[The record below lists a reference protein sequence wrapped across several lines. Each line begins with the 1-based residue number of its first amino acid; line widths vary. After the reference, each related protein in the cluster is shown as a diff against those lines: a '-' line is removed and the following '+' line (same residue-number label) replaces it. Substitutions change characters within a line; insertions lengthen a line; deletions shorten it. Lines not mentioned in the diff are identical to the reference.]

1 MTEGR
6 RSDRDQQG
14 PGRQIPSPEAS
25 MAAGLGGAERNGA
38 GSVQPLETVRDQSL
52 RPWHERP
59 LPSSSPALTFPP
71 VPPAP
76 GTRDLRPAVRHPSV
90 PSPTPALPRAPAW
103 PQTTLCQDGDGNGA
117 SVTPVTPTPG
127 APGDAR
133 EGTGRHV
140 LPQKGRPRPIRA
152 ATSSKASPTHGRA
165 ACPRCAQA
173 AENPQTVDAGTCGV
187 LPRSRL

>member
-90 PSPTPALPRAPAW
+90 PSPTPALPRAPAR

-140 LPQKGRPRPIRA
+140 LPAMTIFRKGGEAEGKTPADQGGHVFQSVSHPRASSLPQMRP
-152 ATSSKASPTHGRA
+152 G
-165 ACPRCAQA
+165 
-173 AENPQTVDAGTCGV
+173 G
-187 LPRSRL
+187 

>member
-76 GTRDLRPAVRHPSV
+76 RPPPHVTCTLLSDILQSRPPHRPCLVPLHGLRRHSVRTGTETALQSLLSPRHPGL
-90 PSPTPALPRAPAW
+90 PGMHERAL
-103 PQTTLCQDGDGNGA
+103 GA
-117 SVTPVTPTPG
+117 TSFRRREDPG
-127 APGDAR
+127 R
-133 EGTGRHV
+133 S
-140 LPQKGRPRPIRA
+140 GRPRLPKRLP
-152 ATSSKASPTHGRA
+152 PTGEQPA
-165 ACPRCAQA
+165 PDAPR
-173 AENPQTVDAGTCGV
+173 
-187 LPRSRL
+187 RLKTRRP

>member
-1 MTEGR
+1 MTETSR
-6 RSDRDQQG
+6 V
-14 PGRQIPSPEAS
+14 
-25 MAAGLGGAERNGA
+25 LGGRSPPQRPPWRRVWGEPNATGRA
-38 GSVQPLETVRDQSL
+38 LCSHLRTVRDQSL

-90 PSPTPALPRAPAW
+90 PSPTPALPRAPAR